1 MILFYT
7 SYTLQSRWCLPS
19 RLNIYC
25 VSTDNSWSNSL
36 FGLITRFIPT
46 SLIERNRS
54 RLASLNSICSN
65 SGNIVALWRQ
75 PCSDLLWPYKA
86 NELKAWC
93 RHTKNHRFNVS
104 FLVVIF
110 FCVFSSSI
118 LKIYTSFVY
127 IKIVFFCQ
135 EWEKSIWNVPTRT
148 YSSLKPTLP
157 VCGKNVYTCSCST
170 NGVGLVDQSK
180 HCREGKS
187 TRISTFG
194 NYLTKTGNL
203 SLRYFPL
210 GRRRAESSV
219 DDEKYPDFR

>member
-1 MILFYT
+1 MNAT
-7 SYTLQSRWCLPS
+7 VQ
-19 RLNIYC
+19 
-25 VSTDNSWSNSL
+25 
-36 FGLITRFIPT
+36 GLRHWIPFA
-46 SLIERNRS
+46 LIF
-54 RLASLNSICSN
+54 ICSN

-93 RHTKNHRFNVS
+93 RHKKNHRFNVS

-110 FCVFSSSI
+110 FLCFFEQHSKN
-118 LKIYTSFVY
+118 LHKFCIYQDSFL
-127 IKIVFFCQ
+127 CQ

-148 YSSLKPTLP
+148 YSRLKPTLP
-157 VCGKNVYTCSCST
+157 VCGKNVYTCSSGT
-170 NGVGLVDQSK
+170 KGVGLVDQSK